1 MITPHF
7 FIKES
12 SVKAGELFYSS
23 KAIKM
28 LIDFKTGFLKIF
40 TRSGWS
46 RMYRKI
52 PIFASLIGKIKEVP

>member
-12 SVKAGELFYSS
+12 SVKACELFYSS

-40 TRSGWS
+40 H
-46 RMYRKI
+46 KI
-52 PIFASLIGKIKEVP
+52 WMVENVP